1 MFCRYFSKISAKF
14 ILYHFCAK
22 INESMFCRKGKV
34 KVTLCVNLMYNWLF
48 LTTSPVKSVS
58 FREKRLLYMSHFL
71 NQSMVC
77 IYVGITALKRPEVVR
92 KINKNYGQK
101 INR

>member
-1 MFCRYFSKISAKF
+1 MPKLTKACFAGR
-14 ILYHFCAK
+14 
-22 INESMFCRKGKV
+22 GKV
-34 KVTLCVNLMYNWLF
+34 KVTLYVNLMYNWLF

-77 IYVGITALKRPEVVR
+77 IYVSITALKGPEVVT
-92 KINKNYGQK
+92 KINKNLRTKNNPLGGCL
-101 INR
+101 